1 MLFALIYEFNFK
13 FNCYRLENG
22 VNVQEPPGCMHP
34 LSAHRPIELTF
45 TNLTVKLDDKRQIL
59 KNISG
64 VVKPGQVLAVMGPSG
79 EIHTFY

>member
-1 MLFALIYEFNFK
+1 MTSRLILQL
-13 FNCYRLENG
+13 NCYRLENG

-34 LSAHRPIELTF
+34 LPAHRPTELTF
-45 TNLTVKLDDKRQIL
+45 TNLTVKLDKRQVL

-79 EIHTFY
+79 ESDIKYINL